1 MSNSPEKLVF
11 RQIAFPVSTF
21 DWLKDCQRSYAAQ
34 HGHFLNNN
42 EILAVILREHRTQTE
57 ECGAHRNVISHS
69 QTGTYKSD

>member
-11 RQIAFPVSTF
+11 RQVAFPVSAF

-42 EILAVILREHRTQTE
+42 EMLTVILREHKRLTE
-57 ECGAHRNVISHS
+57 ECGAQRNVTTHS
-69 QTGTYKSD
+69 KAGT